1 MGKDN
6 IFGTPVLSVTQKKFN
21 LKILLKLFNGSTI
34 IINWVPLNSIILQNV
49 STKIAVAE
57 EHLLRKG
64 QQNFLFSN
72 FSGDKLR
79 YLNVF
84 CKTKIGTM

>member
-57 EHLLRKG
+57 ETSVMKG
-64 QQNFLFSN
+64 T
-72 FSGDKLR
+72 
-79 YLNVF
+79 
-84 CKTKIGTM
+84 TKFPLQ